1 MFQDSKEIPDEGP
14 SETVLSSEVNIE
26 TETPS
31 GMDVPEMESSRT
43 DIVPKTDDQV
53 SEINQE
59 KGSSDEE
66 WVDIAVGKDT
76 DSKTADTEP
85 CVNFIART
93 KEMLAQKNLE
103 PEKKELLLPVTSP
116 MDLKRNE
123 FWDENFYK
131 PHINEDLSSCFS
143 QMSIDWENAKKIFC
157 HSTISPL
164 KKDEKNKV
172 ASENRSRPSPKTP
185 LKGSAQNTR
194 RELLLKDPTTPTRTQ
209 IVPSPADPE
218 VMKIFERSL
227 LVSPCKRVVRPKE
240 KPSRRISLVK
250 LDDQVTMNFG
260 KSPSPTTAREMGK
273 KLFSGKHDWSTHN
286 SNEKENSSPKTSKQP
301 QRSKQARKPLFSDK
315 PLDPAWAKGLDEIKS
330 DYPFYSLKK
339 SQASELKKADQGSTE
354 NMAKSDSLPEKSPEQ
369 ARENSFSKE
378 SLSKVTTTP
387 KKSKIDD
394 SHLFKTPT
402 KSVRRMRKKSV
413 SSDRQSE
420 GWSPGAKLLEH
431 SCPYDP
437 TESGCYSQTVE
448 SNTPIKVPLAPSLD
462 SIIKSKPE
470 SCNKNQPKDRQDGLT
485 KRDSRPG
492 KSDASIENNSM
503 DLSRS
508 FDLEFD
514 DCNSNT
520 KSGTLQTNQS
530 NVTVKTILPKLLS
543 HLEKTSSS
551 PQRPA
556 INENEDKTVASDIV
570 GDAQK
575 EEADVSLSSAKSPEI
590 SMETSASAAEEVNS
604 PSKCMRDVPS
614 FIETPVEETLD
625 FEENVASP
633 ATSTQKVLIGYGSEF
648 CDEGE
653 VFSSDDEES
662 VMYDDIREAQR
673 NALCDSPEMPTSE
686 VADDRPKVSGAE
698 GCQGDPSVGK
708 EKFVSAETQKLLED
722 EEFLRRNKAKY
733 GLEKQKEFIERSIV
747 KNTPDKAIANIT
759 PNKITTA
766 NLDSVKSM
774 PLSSFKP
781 IDDLPACSS
790 FEKSLNEIKRP
801 IASTPRKSVEER
813 CDTPLSALHHDQVDT
828 EVAEELP
835 VNRSITVPA
844 THVEKF
850 PKDSSEEKQHSSYP
864 DQSVQSR
871 SNKNTVL
878 LQIPATESTDPAL
891 ETDRHEPQA
900 NELSACIGNILR
912 SCESLSNPSI
922 ERTLPLMRDDQ
933 ENSSARNEDPLP
945 SVTDDVCKI
954 DHTSGIA
961 KLLSSEEKMDDY
973 SPAGTIHSTQIT
985 KTPLSAAV
993 VRTDVDDSLE
1003 QVHKEADISLKSQ
1016 LGDSR
1021 PQEGGPAVNM
1031 LLSSEETMSN
1041 WTPEP
1046 SPTETSSSD
1055 PLGSIPAKRRISLHD
1070 YVIRKEATSCTPT
1083 LPESSFSTPDFAKS
1097 KPFSAEIDRPES
1109 PLAVEHDSS
1118 NFERTQSPVPIDHD
1132 GKLSRVCQDA
1142 PIRKRGELVPKLK
1155 YHHLIPIHIPPREFL
1170 YCKRVKVIQ
1179 NMLINELIS
1188 GVEFKNHQPIT
1199 QPLYGSIAEPQET
1212 TCQQQCPL
1220 PGVPPRS
1227 AIRSSSSETN
1237 LNKHSTVDPRS
1248 QHRQL
1253 PAPAENIKTPATS
1266 SFKTPSCSTVVLP
1279 SQDAPA
1285 NPSVNQKPQAQRPID
1300 STSRPDVPEAATATS
1315 VANNSGMGDPSV
1327 YDEES
1332 HDYFKNVKI
1341 PKVKRVTDTFMSDS
1355 SVLNSYDC
1363 GPDTLAVGQLI
1374 QQSIASD
1381 APSLGLDS
1389 INLNVSL
1396 SNSQSAQNK
1405 SQAAVDDPQTAS
1417 TADIPKTI
1425 SDLVN
1430 ASQDDWASAG
1440 SFSTP
1445 TASSKNSANLEKITS
1460 YVKQCLF
1467 SEEGISRSPILP
1479 DPSNLRVRSS
1489 STPNPSRPK
1498 TSYTIRHPSF
1508 SSANTTNKTCGSLT
1522 TDSTPT
1528 TTLDA
1533 RTVDTVSC
1541 ELPRVCSDN
1550 EESPSITPFPA
1561 IPKEE
1566 GDYAEPVVQTTE
1578 IAETPIIPAPEPIKE
1593 KPPKYKIP
1601 KKKKP
1606 ASAPPASSSS
1616 DPLLTSPNSIK
1627 KFISCSSAEPP
1638 TMSTLFTQRK
1648 KKQLDEI
1655 LSKERAQREQVLQEY
1670 LMEKDE
1676 ADDQTDKMAK
1686 KSEKSVKENVNSSQ
1700 TRKRRKTDSP
1710 EPPQQFDLR
1719 QVLSSKSSAKPECK
1733 RAKRKSGETNKSDD
1747 TREENQKSERNRL
1760 RSDESN
1766 RRKSRSTRE
1775 KDPQL
1780 NFKSKLFDALAVL
1793 NTRERNL
1800 RIPDK
1805 MAGRHVSLAHWL
1817 DSWKDDEIKLK
1828 ELRTSRLQIR
1838 DPNYQPRDLSKLKL
1852 SQVRPNN
1859 PRPAKKM
1866 AQPAKLERNIPSSES
1881 VFGWKDKKPDSC
1893 NVNLFPA
1900 QSDASLAKPSKT
1912 VSTVPTSVS
1921 NPLLNKSNP
1930 LVKKKAG
1937 KSSDSKIPAPKIW
1950 VECMK
1955 RADKAH
1961 CNPKQIRKKTVLDIM
1976 TSE

>member
-1 MFQDSKEIPDEGP
+1 MFQDSEEIPGEGP
-14 SETVLSSEVNIE
+14 TETVLSSEVNTE

-31 GMDVPEMESSRT
+31 GLDVPEMKSSKT
-43 DIVPKTDDQV
+43 DIIPASDNQV
-53 SEINQE
+53 SEINHEATE

-66 WVDIAVGKDT
+66 WVDIAVGKDA

-93 KEMLAQKNLE
+93 KEMLAKKNLE

-172 ASENRSRPSPKTP
+172 ASENRSKPSPKTP
-185 LKGSAQNTR
+185 LKGSAQNTK

-301 QRSKQARKPLFSDK
+301 QRSKLARKPLFSDK
-315 PLDPAWAKGLDEIKS
+315 PLDPAWAKGLDEINS

-339 SQASELKKADQGSTE
+339 SQASELKKTNPGSTE
-354 NMAKSDSLPEKSPEQ
+354 NIAKSDSLSEKSPERV
-369 ARENSFSKE
+369 RENSSSKE
-378 SLSKVTTTP
+378 SLSKLTTTP

-470 SCNKNQPKDRQDGLT
+470 SCNKDQPKDRQDGLA
-485 KRDSRPG
+485 KRDTRPG
-492 KSDASIENNSM
+492 KSDASIENNSIE
-503 DLSRS
+503 LSRS

-520 KSGTLQTNQS
+520 QSRTLETNQS

-543 HLEKTSSS
+543 HLEKSSSS

-556 INENEDKTVASDIV
+556 INEIENKTVVSDSA
-570 GDAQK
+570 GDADK
-575 EEADVSLSSAKSPEI
+575 EEADPSPSSAKSPEI
-590 SMETSASAAEEVNS
+590 SMETSASAVEEISS

-614 FIETPVEETLD
+614 FIETPLEETLD

-633 ATSTQKVLIGYGSEF
+633 ANSTQKVLIGYGSEF

-673 NALCDSPEMPTSE
+673 NALCDSPEIPNSE
-686 VADDRPKVSGAE
+686 LADDKPKVSGAE
-698 GCQGDPSVGK
+698 DRQGDLSIGK
-708 EKFVSAETQKLLED
+708 EKVVSAETQKLLED
-722 EEFLRRNKAKY
+722 EEFLLRNKAKY
-733 GLEKQKEFIERSIV
+733 GLEKQKEFVERSIV
-747 KNTPDKAIANIT
+747 KNTSEKAITNIT
-759 PNKITTA
+759 PKKSTIA
-766 NLDSVKSM
+766 NEISVNSM
-774 PLSSFKP
+774 PSTSFKP
-781 IDDLPACSS
+781 IDDLSVCSS
-790 FEKSLNEIKRP
+790 FEKSLNETERP

-813 CDTPLSALHHDQVDT
+813 CDTPLSALHDDQEDKEVT
-828 EVAEELP
+828 EEIP
-835 VNRSITVPA
+835 IHTSTVP
-844 THVEKF
+844 TSHVEKF
-850 PKDSSEEKQHSSYP
+850 PKDSSGANPLSSGLER
-864 DQSVQSR
+864 SVQSR
-871 SNKNTVL
+871 SK
-878 LQIPATESTDPAL
+878 IPATDPTDAIL
-891 ETDRHEPQA
+891 EPVIHEAHA
-900 NELSACIGNILR
+900 NELSASISNILR

-922 ERTLPLMRDDQ
+922 ERTLPLTRKDQ
-933 ENSSARNEDPLP
+933 EKNSARDEDPLP
-945 SVTDDVCKI
+945 SVTDDVCKG

-993 VRTDVDDSLE
+993 VRTDVDDSLD
-1003 QVHKEADISLKSQ
+1003 QGHKEAEIPLKPQ
-1016 LGDSR
+1016 VEDSR

-1097 KPFSAEIDRPES
+1097 KPYSADIGRPES

-1118 NFERTQSPVPIDHD
+1118 NFERTQSPVPMDHD
-1132 GKLSRVCQDA
+1132 GKLPQVRQDA
-1142 PIRKRGELVPKLK
+1142 PIRKRGELVAKLK

-1199 QPLYGSIAEPQET
+1199 QPLYGSIAEVRDT
-1212 TCQQQCPL
+1212 SCQQQCPL

-1227 AIRSSSSETN
+1227 TIRSSSSETN
-1237 LNKHSTVDPRS
+1237 LNKHSTADPRP

-1266 SFKTPSCSTVVLP
+1266 TFKTPSCSTVVLP
-1279 SQDAPA
+1279 SQDSPV
-1285 NPSVNQKPQAQRPID
+1285 NLLVNQEPQPTID
-1300 STSRPDVPEAATATS
+1300 VTSRPLVPGAATSTS
-1315 VANNSGMGDPSV
+1315 VSNNSGMGDPSV

-1363 GPDTLAVGQLI
+1363 GPDTLAVGQMI

-1381 APSLGLDS
+1381 ASSIGLDS
-1389 INLNVSL
+1389 INLNASL
-1396 SNSQSAQNK
+1396 SNSQSALNK

-1417 TADIPKTI
+1417 TATIPKTI

-1430 ASQDDWASAG
+1430 SSQDDRLPAG

-1445 TASSKNSANLEKITS
+1445 TASSKNSTDLDKITS

-1479 DPSNLRVRSS
+1479 EPSNPRVRSC

-1498 TSYTIRHPSF
+1498 TSFTIRHPSF
-1508 SSANTTNKTCGSLT
+1508 SSANTTNKTRGSLT
-1522 TDSTPT
+1522 TDLTPNT
-1528 TTLDA
+1528 ALDA
-1533 RTVDTVSC
+1533 RTVNTVTC
-1541 ELPRVCSDN
+1541 ELPLVCSDY
-1550 EESPSITPFPA
+1550 EKSSSISITPFPA

-1566 GDYAEPVVQTTE
+1566 EDYTEPVVQTTE
-1578 IAETPIIPAPEPIKE
+1578 TARTPIMPAPEPIKE
-1593 KPPKYKIP
+1593 KPKYKIP

-1638 TMSTLFTQRK
+1638 SMSTLFTQKK

-1670 LMEKDE
+1670 LLEKDE
-1676 ADDQTDKMAK
+1676 AYDLTDEKAK
-1686 KSEKSVKENVNSSQ
+1686 KSENVVKENIASSQ

-1733 RAKRKSGETNKSDD
+1733 RAKHKSGETNKSDD
-1747 TREENQKSERNRL
+1747 TRKEDHRSERNRV

-1780 NFKSKLFDALAVL
+1780 GFKSKLFDALAVL

-1817 DSWKDDEIKLK
+1817 DSWKEDEIKLK

-1838 DPNYQPRDLSKLKL
+1838 DPNYQPRDLSNLKL
-1852 SQVRPNN
+1852 SQVCPNSGN
-1859 PRPAKKM
+1859 KPRTAKKM
-1866 AQPAKLERNIPSSES
+1866 AQPSKLERNVPNLES
-1881 VFGWKDKKPDSC
+1881 VFGWKDRKPDSC

-1900 QSDASLAKPSKT
+1900 QTDDASLTKPLKT
-1912 VSTVPTSVS
+1912 VSTVSTTVP

-1937 KSSDSKIPAPKIW
+1937 KSSDTRIPAPKIW

-1955 RADKAH
+1955 KADEAH

-1976 TSE
+1976 TSK